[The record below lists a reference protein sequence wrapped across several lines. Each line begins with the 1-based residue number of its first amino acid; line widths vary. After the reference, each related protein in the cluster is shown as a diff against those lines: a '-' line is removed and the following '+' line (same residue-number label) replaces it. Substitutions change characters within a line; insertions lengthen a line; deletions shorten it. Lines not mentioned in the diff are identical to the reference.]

1 MGKLLDYIRWRGDLT
16 FEQCPFNPLDAAV
29 FTQLVMLDLT
39 GVADV
44 EKGISIKNA
53 FKKYIDKG
61 YRIEDPV
68 GLLISNNVHFMFKD
82 IANSKRYQD
91 LVLYD
96 YEKVYSEE
104 PPCQFNA
111 LTIKL
116 DDFVVV
122 SYAGTDDTIVGWHED
137 FQLLY
142 LDEIPSHRYALKYLN
157 NVSHKFHKKL
167 ILCGHSKGANLAMN
181 SMLQAEHKIC
191 KKILGVYCFDG
202 PGINKKL
209 YDKVKIS
216 DRLEKIVS
224 YIPYRSS
231 IGKLFDHYEEYK
243 IVDSSANLLFQ
254 HDLFTWHLLRN
265 DFIYKEEVSP
275 DSTYMDEHLK
285 KLISNLD
292 AKQSETFVNS
302 LFKVFYMTGS
312 KTLLELVKNKGRI
325 LPGVVKLNKDEKVLF
340 NDIILKGILSDA
352 RMRKILL
359 GVFIE
364 RDNIK

>member
-1 MGKLLDYIRWRGDLT
+1 MNPKFSKKNSRNIIHYNTKYLGDNSNYNDIKFNTNKVSTSNNDYLFNNSYNESASKNSMKYSTKTTSKNMSRKRYSVKNLFKNENDLS
-16 FEQCPFNPLDAAV
+16 N
-29 FTQLVMLDLT
+29 
-39 GVADV
+39 
-44 EKGISIKNA
+44 KN
-53 FKKYIDKG
+53 YNEND
-61 YRIEDPV
+61 
-68 GLLISNNVHFMFKD
+68 ISNIFIKSNNNFK
-82 IANSKRYQD
+82 NNFKNLYVKSQD
-91 LVLYD
+91 N
-96 YEKVYSEE
+96 
-104 PPCQFNA
+104 F
-111 LTIKL
+111 
-116 DDFVVV
+116 
-122 SYAGTDDTIVGWHED
+122 SYI
-137 FQLLY
+137 
-142 LDEIPSHRYALKYLN
+142 
-157 NVSHKFHKKL
+157 
-167 ILCGHSKGANLAMN
+167 
-181 SMLQAEHKIC
+181 
-191 KKILGVYCFDG
+191 
-202 PGINKKL
+202 INKKL

-275 DSTYMDEHLK
+275 DSTYMDEHFK

-292 AKQSETFVNS
+292 ARQSETFVNS